1 MQFTILGTS
10 VTVIRNRKPVKTQP
24 DPLVHKV
31 RTPEE
36 MLELTRKEA
45 LKLQALGDT
54 RIFY

>member
-10 VTVIRNRKPVKTQP
+10 VTVVRNRKPGRTKP
-24 DPLVHKV
+24 DSLVHKV

-36 MLELTRKEA
+36 MLELTRREA

>member
-1 MQFTILGTS
+1 VQFTILGTS
-10 VTVIRNRKPVKTQP
+10 VTVVRNRKPGRTKP
-24 DPLVHKV
+24 DSLVHKV

-36 MLELTRKEA
+36 MLELTRREA